1 MLSIDRTLKR
11 RIIWRLVNYELG
23 TNENKAV
30 VVTYELLSW
39 YIPGVT
45 EEYNENI
52 LK

>member
-11 RIIWRLVNYELG
+11 WIIWRLVNNELG

-30 VVTYELLSW
+30 VVTYKVLFW

-45 EEYNENI
+45 EEYKENI